1 MLRRMKAFGRRCVG
15 KVGRLLRHPAMV
27 TITVLVTAKVVF
39 WLLQV
44 LIIALLTTA
53 GMALPVG

>member
-1 MLRRMKAFGRRCVG
+1 MLKRMKVFGRRWVG

-27 TITVLVTAKVVF
+27 RVVVLVVAKVVF
-39 WLLQV
+39 WILKLLT
-44 LIIALLTTA
+44 IALLTTA

>member
-1 MLRRMKAFGRRCVG
+1 MRRRMKAFGRRCVG
-15 KVGRLLRHPAMV
+15 KVGGLLRHPTMISIV
-27 TITVLVTAKVVF
+27 VLVTAKVVY
-39 WLLQV
+39 WLLRV